1 MLKEAAKF
9 SGETV
14 SQLRS
19 AVAKLAHQISQ
30 SGQAKTQSEAW
41 RMAWSHAKAFFG
53 NRVLAKKLS
62 RIMSRSDA
70 KSWAFSFAADISE
83 KMKYAHKGQ
92 MITLSQKQH
101 NKINELY
108 AQI

>member
-1 MLKEAAKF
+1 MLKETAKF
-9 SGETV
+9 SSETV

-19 AVAKLAHQISQ
+19 AVAKLAHQISR
-30 SGQAKTQSEAW
+30 SGQASTQSEAW
-41 RMAWSHAKAFFG
+41 KMAWSQAKAFFG
-53 NRVLAKKLS
+53 NHVLSKKLS

-70 KSWAFSFAADISE
+70 KSWAFNFAADISD
-83 KMKYAHKGQ
+83 KMTFIPKGS
-92 MITLSQKQH
+92 MIVLTQKQH